1 MNRGFLG
8 FPYPGNKEIQVRQ
21 MSNTTYRGT
30 QVPTRP
36 KARPK
41 AEVAPVDDVDEDA
54 YVDGD
59 GSEEQPTGLFSTPAR
74 AVTLIAALALVV
86 VLFATVIWIVASR
99 GSTTTPASV
108 ASNGGTTVAVPYTG
122 PAIEVSAITKAN
134 LGGAGEA
141 PATGSKA
148 PDFEWND
155 AISGKPM
162 RISSLGK
169 PALVN
174 FWGTWC
180 PPCRQEMPEMQKLYN
195 TYKDRV
201 EFVGVSMGPRD
212 SADAVRTF
220 INHPPTGANGP
231 FTYTWRFVHDG
242 NYDVATRYQ
251 VTAVPSSYFV
261 GTDGVIRAVHVGGM
275 NGQLIESYLQQVK

>member
-1 MNRGFLG
+1 
-8 FPYPGNKEIQVRQ
+8 

-36 KARPK
+36 KTRPK
-41 AEVAPVDDVDEDA
+41 TEAASVDDAGEDA

-74 AVTLIAALALVV
+74 AVTLIASLGLLV
-86 VLFATVIWIVASR
+86 VLFATVLWIVTSR
-99 GSTTTPASV
+99 GSTTTTASV
-108 ASNGGTTVAVPYTG
+108 ASTGGGTVIPYNG
-122 PAIEVSAITKAN
+122 PAIEVSSITKAN

-141 PATGSKA
+141 PSTGSKA

-155 AISGKPM
+155 VVSGKPM

-169 PALVN
+169 PAFVN

-180 PPCRQEMPEMQKLYN
+180 PPCKAEMPEMQKLYDK
-195 TYKDRV
+195 YKDRV

-212 SADAVRTF
+212 NAGGVKNF
-220 INHPPTGANGP
+220 VNHPPAERPNTPLA
-231 FTYTWRFVHDG
+231 YTWRFVHDS

-251 VTAVPSSYFV
+251 VSAVPSSYFV
-261 GTDGVIRAVHVGGM
+261 GTDGVIRAVHIGGM
-275 NGQLIESYLQQVK
+275 SGQQIEAYLQQVK